1 MHRPINL
8 LFIEDDANDRA
19 LILRSVRNQF
29 SNLTITEIATREQ
42 YLAILNSDK
51 QFNVL
56 ITDYYLG
63 WENGLDII
71 TEFRRRYPDLVIL
84 MVTITGREEIA
95 VEALKRGA
103 DDYILKR
110 TDELTRLPAAI
121 RNCLDTVENRIAL
134 RDAEKKK
141 NQLLDNLRS
150 ANEALAAA
158 NKRLQAALSES
169 QVLSE
174 KAEEANR
181 AKSDFLA
188 VMSHELRT
196 PLNPILGFSE
206 LLAQTVTSDEQ
217 KSWVLMIR
225 QSGEQLLELIEDVL
239 DYIKLEARKRTANNE
254 SVEIGQL
261 LESIINPFVGLAKQ
275 RGLDFRKPNLENIA
289 LVSGVTDPQF
299 IRQILGNLLG
309 NALKFTP
316 SGWIS
321 VDCVLTP
328 PDANGKPHIL
338 KIVVADSGIGIPA
351 DRIDRIFEPF
361 FQAETGS
368 TRRYGGIGLGLA
380 ISRNLVNEIGGSISV
395 HSKQGEGS
403 SFTVFLPLKEVKNL
417 TQTEESVSQ
426 AETHFEPVDVVV
438 VEDDAINQN
447 VLANFVNR
455 LTQSMPRL
463 ANSGADAIRLIDS
476 RKPDVIFLDLHM
488 PEMDGYACTRLIRE
502 KFAHGP
508 QPYII
513 AVTADARPQT
523 RHRCLLAGMNDY
535 LPKPVSLGQVRQALS
550 KALSKV

>member
-417 TQTEESVSQ
+417 TQPEESISQ

>member
-29 SNLTITEIATREQ
+29 SNLAITEIATREQ
-42 YLAILNSDK
+42 YLAVLNSDK

-71 TEFRRRYPDLVIL
+71 TAFRSRYPDLVIL

-158 NKRLQAALSES
+158 NKRLQSALSES

-206 LLAQTVTSDEQ
+206 LLSQCITDHEQ

-275 RGLDFRKPNLENIA
+275 RGLDFKKPNLENLA

-328 PDANGKPHIL
+328 PDAKGKPHIL

-351 DRIDRIFEPF
+351 DRVDRIFEPF

-380 ISRNLVNEIGGSISV
+380 ISRNLVNEIGGSMSV
-395 HSKQGEGS
+395 QSKQGEGS
-403 SFTVFLPLKEVKNL
+403 AFTVLLPLQEVKNL
-417 TQTEESVSQ
+417 THTEESTPH
-426 AETHFEPVDVVV
+426 AETHFDPLDVVV

-455 LTQSMPRL
+455 LTQSKPRL
-463 ANSGADAIRLIDS
+463 ANSGIDALKLLDS
-476 RKPDVIFLDLHM
+476 GKADVIFLDLHM

-550 KALSKV
+550 KALSKA

>member
-328 PDANGKPHIL
+328 P
-338 KIVVADSGIGIPA
+338 
-351 DRIDRIFEPF
+351 
-361 FQAETGS
+361 
-368 TRRYGGIGLGLA
+368 
-380 ISRNLVNEIGGSISV
+380 
-395 HSKQGEGS
+395 
-403 SFTVFLPLKEVKNL
+403 
-417 TQTEESVSQ
+417 
-426 AETHFEPVDVVV
+426 
-438 VEDDAINQN
+438 
-447 VLANFVNR
+447 
-455 LTQSMPRL
+455 
-463 ANSGADAIRLIDS
+463 
-476 RKPDVIFLDLHM
+476 
-488 PEMDGYACTRLIRE
+488 
-502 KFAHGP
+502 
-508 QPYII
+508 
-513 AVTADARPQT
+513 
-523 RHRCLLAGMNDY
+523 
-535 LPKPVSLGQVRQALS
+535 
-550 KALSKV
+550 